1 MKKILLLFI
10 TIVLLYGCKKYP
22 DGPAISLLS
31 KESRITGEW
40 DVEYFSVNGYDSTEY
55 LKSKPFYG
63 KYLIGKDK
71 THGRNLFVYE
81 NSYTTIPNFNGDG
94 YWMFLNHKESIFIH
108 YDYLSSGPTLGPF
121 RTNDITWEIRRL
133 KNKELWLKTI
143 YNGDEY
149 FVKFKN

>member
-55 LKSKPFYG
+55 LKSKLA
-63 KYLIGKDK
+63 KTKHMEEIYLFMKTPIQLYQISMAMVIGC
-71 THGRNLFVYE
+71 
-81 NSYTTIPNFNGDG
+81 S
-94 YWMFLNHKESIFIH
+94 
-108 YDYLSSGPTLGPF
+108 
-121 RTNDITWEIRRL
+121 
-133 KNKELWLKTI
+133 
-143 YNGDEY
+143 
-149 FVKFKN
+149 